1 MIVCRTFLAVSF
13 HILGYRRRRS
23 NVKAT
28 TYIHWQRWTYKC
40 GCPVQYKYV
49 ARVLSPLLPF
59 SSSFRRLAMS
69 FCGCRAG
76 KMARKSREL
85 ALHNIQAPKFVGP
98 CVARQPEYS
107 QIQPCSP
114 GVVNGWNT
122 DSSTE
127 LFPGCFAPIT
137 TQKQGAT
144 GQSTFACIVIGWVSG
159 YAFCQWAGL
168 NPSGLD
174 LPLVGQEDRC
184 RPILSCFHTWP
195 LTVAHLHCPLLRAS
209 GTRRWLFYSWCHI
222 FHLQMLLLRAERCS
236 LWECCWFS
244 IVS

>member
-1 MIVCRTFLAVSF
+1 MTRLQVRRQCAAKLHRGVQSTDRVVGTAGEEHDDAAVRRRPHRRSSEMIVCRTFLAVSF

-144 GQSTFACIVIGWVSG
+144 GQSTFACIVIG
-159 YAFCQWAGL
+159 
-168 NPSGLD
+168 
-174 LPLVGQEDRC
+174 
-184 RPILSCFHTWP
+184 
-195 LTVAHLHCPLLRAS
+195 
-209 GTRRWLFYSWCHI
+209 
-222 FHLQMLLLRAERCS
+222 
-236 LWECCWFS
+236 
-244 IVS
+244 